1 MIYRIVATI
10 LLLIAIVAAGVLL
23 EYDEPAAPKAS
34 RSAPASN
41 SDDSA
46 MKSLRIN

>member
-10 LLLIAIVAAGVLL
+10 VLIVAITAVGVYL
-23 EYDEPAAPKAS
+23 EPSTQQRSSAPAAP
-34 RSAPASN
+34 SN
-41 SDDSA
+41 IDDGA

>member
-10 LLLIAIVAAGVLL
+10 VLIAAITAVGVYL
-23 EYDEPAAPKAS
+23 EPSTKPRS
-34 RSAPASN
+34 SAPSTPAN
-41 SDDSA
+41 LDDGA

>member
-10 LLLIAIVAAGVLL
+10 VLIAAITAVGVYL
-23 EYDEPAAPKAS
+23 EPSTQHRSSTPAAPPS
-34 RSAPASN
+34 I
-41 SDDSA
+41 DDGA

>member
-10 LLLIAIVAAGVLL
+10 VLIVAITAVGVYL
-23 EYDEPAAPKAS
+23 EPSTQRSSTSAAP
-34 RSAPASN
+34 SN
-41 SDDSA
+41 PDDGA